1 MTPSEVNWRAV
12 GWYLAL
18 AFALAWLV
26 SLPLYLSG
34 KGLAYGYFTPVAL
47 AMMVTPMIAAIITV
61 VGIEKYSFVRRD
73 GKPSAWDVLGVSIR
87 RPYGRLTKYFLL
99 AWLGM
104 LALVFLA
111 LVTSALCGRYQFDL
125 QNFSG
130 LRELLLQQ
138 SVLTGQ
144 QLPEGVTINNVAFA
158 QVVSVVFFSLL
169 NLLPALGEEIGWRG
183 YLMPRLAAH
192 SPALAIIGGGVA
204 WGLWHLPLLALGY
217 NYPQVGLLASA
228 GLMVGLS
235 TLVGALLFWVRLR
248 SNSVWPAAIGHGA
261 LNAGAGLAFVFAHAP
276 LLAINTATATIMGVC
291 GWIIPAL
298 LVAALWLK
306 GGFSRENLAALDR

>member
-1 MTPSEVNWRAV
+1 MASEVNWRPIA
-12 GWYLAL
+12 WYLAL
-18 AFALAWLV
+18 AFALAWLA
-26 SLPLYLSG
+26 SMPLYVSG
-34 KGLAYGYFTPVAL
+34 EGLAYGFFTPVAL
-47 AMMVTPMIAAIITV
+47 AMMVTPMIAAIFTV
-61 VGIEKYSFVRRD
+61 VWIEKYPLVRRD

-87 RPYGRLTKYFLL
+87 RPYGRLTKYFLI

-104 LALVFLA
+104 LVLVFLA
-111 LVTSALCGRYQFDL
+111 LVTSSLLGSYRFDL

-138 SVLTGQ
+138 SLLAGQ
-144 QLPEGVTINNVAFA
+144 PLPEGVTIHNVVFA

-183 YLMPRLAAH
+183 YLMPRLATH
-192 SPALAIIGGGVA
+192 SPALAIIGGGIA
-204 WGLWHLPLLALGY
+204 WGLWHLPLLVLGY
-217 NYPQVGLLASA
+217 NYPTVGLVLSA
-228 GLMVGLS
+228 GLMVGMC

-248 SNSVWPAAIGHGA
+248 ANSVWPAAIGHGA
-261 LNAGAGLAFVFAHAP
+261 LNAGAGLAFVFAQAP
-276 LLAINTATATIMGVC
+276 LAAINTATATVMGVC

-298 LVAALWLK
+298 LVAALWVK